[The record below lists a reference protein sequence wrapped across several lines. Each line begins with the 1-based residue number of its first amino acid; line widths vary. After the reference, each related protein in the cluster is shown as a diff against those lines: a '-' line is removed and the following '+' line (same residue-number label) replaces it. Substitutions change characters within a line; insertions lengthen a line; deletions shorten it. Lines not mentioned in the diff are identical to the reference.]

1 MPFGASL
8 FADHAFWQAIGVT
21 LRLATWTTLLLLLIG
36 LPIAYWLNFTRSRF
50 ATLVQ
55 SIVALP
61 LALPPSVIGFYLLVI
76 LAPGSLI
83 GSLWIDAVGVP
94 LTFSF
99 AGLVVG
105 SVIYSF
111 PFAVQPFQTAFRG
124 VDPALLDAAAA
135 LGANPMQRFFR
146 ILLPQARRGIAAGA
160 TLTFAHTVGEFGVV
174 LMLGGNIPGQTRVAS
189 IALYDE
195 VQRLNYPAA
204 HGYALTLVIVSFL
217 ALLLMNLL
225 QRRA

>member
-1 MPFGASL
+1 MTL

-21 LRLATWTTLLLLLIG
+21 LRLAAWTTLLLLVIG
-36 LPIAYWLNFTRSRF
+36 LPIAYWLNYTRSRF
-50 ATLVQ
+50 ATLLQ

-61 LALPPSVIGFYLLVI
+61 LALPPSVIGFYLLVV

-83 GSLWIDAVGVP
+83 GGLWNKAVGTP

-99 AGLVVG
+99 SGLVVG

-111 PFAVQPFQTAFRG
+111 PFAVQPFQAALRG

-135 LGANPMQRFFR
+135 LGASPVQRFFR

-204 HGYALTLVIVSFL
+204 HGYALTLVVVSFL
-217 ALLLMNLL
+217 ALFLMNLL